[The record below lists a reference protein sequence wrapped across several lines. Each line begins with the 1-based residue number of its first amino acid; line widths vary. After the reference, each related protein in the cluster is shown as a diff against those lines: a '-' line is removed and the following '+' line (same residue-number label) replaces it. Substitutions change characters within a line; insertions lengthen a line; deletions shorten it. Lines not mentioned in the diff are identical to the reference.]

1 MLGMTKCILLLPIF
15 GLCCPA
21 LPQVS
26 QQPTIAIESK
36 NITVASGQPI
46 QIHIVLNNTTDRSF
60 TVFRSGGGAS
70 GEQYYSVS
78 VIGPDGDPA
87 ALTEYGAAMEK
98 NRHQIVPLYRK
109 MVTVA
114 PSASVDDNVTVSKM
128 FNMTA
133 AGTYVVQVSRP
144 SPFDRSIILKS
155 NTLAIKVDNE

>member
-1 MLGMTKCILLLPIF
+1 MRGMMKYILLLPILGACF
-15 GLCCPA
+15 A
-21 LPQVS
+21 AHPQGP
-26 QQPTIAIESK
+26 QQPTISIESK
-36 NITVASGQPI
+36 SPIVKLGHPI
-46 QIHIVLNNTTDRSF
+46 QIHIVLKNTTNREF
-60 TVFRSGGGAS
+60 TVFRSTGGAS

-78 VIGPDGDPA
+78 VIGPDGKPA

-98 NRHQIVPLYRK
+98 NRHQIVPLSRK

>member
-1 MLGMTKCILLLPIF
+1 MRGMTKCILLLPIL
-15 GLCCPA
+15 GLCCTS

-26 QQPTIAIESK
+26 RQPSISIEAEK
-36 NITVASGQPI
+36 PTFELGQPI
-46 QIHIVLNNTTDRSF
+46 QIHIVLKNTTERQF
-60 TVFRSGGGAS
+60 TVFRSTGGGS
-70 GEQYYSVS
+70 GELYYSAS
-78 VIGPDGDPA
+78 VIGPDGKPA

-98 NRHQIVPLYRK
+98 NRHQIVPLSRK

-114 PSASVDDNVTVSKM
+114 PSASVDDNLTVSKM

-144 SPFDRSIILKS
+144 SPFDRSILLKS